1 MCARPIW
8 LPQVCKICKAYTA
21 GSLESAQGNTMTETR
36 GKSIPVTKDV
46 HDRLTARG
54 KFKDSYNDIIKRL
67 LDDSDSLTELEKE
80 RGFDSEGEE
89 TGEEE
94 GSQ

>member
-1 MCARPIW
+1 MCARPIC
-8 LPQVCKICKAYTA
+8 LPQDCKRCKAYTA

-36 GKSIPVTKDV
+36 GKTIHVTKDV

-67 LDDSDSLTELEKE
+67 LDDSDFLMELEKE
-80 RGFDSEGEE
+80 RGFDSEGEG

-94 GSQ
+94 SSQ